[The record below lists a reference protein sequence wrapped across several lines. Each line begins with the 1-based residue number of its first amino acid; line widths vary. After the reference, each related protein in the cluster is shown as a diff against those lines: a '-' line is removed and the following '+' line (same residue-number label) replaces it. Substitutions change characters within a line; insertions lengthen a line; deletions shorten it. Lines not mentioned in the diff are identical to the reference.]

1 MFSCTGLGSGDDF
14 CRELLSTV
22 TMTGSSLSPA
32 AAAPFGVLGGLA
44 AQRCIQTGTKFSFAC
59 KF

>member
-1 MFSCTGLGSGDDF
+1 MFLCTGLGGDDDF

-22 TMTGSSLSPA
+22 TITGSSLSPA
-32 AAAPFGVLGGLA
+32 AAAAFGVLGGLA
-44 AQRCIQTGTKFSFAC
+44 AQCCIQTGTKFSFAC

>member
-1 MFSCTGLGSGDDF
+1 MMFSCIGLGGGNDF

-32 AAAPFGVLGGLA
+32 VAAFGVLGGLA
-44 AQRCIQTGTKFSFAC
+44 AQRCIQTGTF
-59 KF
+59 